1 MFEAFQ
7 ISTAATGNLPALYP
21 NFKPTAWLDT
31 SLNNLNVIPFTGD
44 VVDSANLLQEV
55 IQAEYG
61 VGFFDEYGDFYFLNR
76 NARNRAP
83 FNTSVK
89 TIRSSLALKNATVS
103 ESRDAIIN
111 HVTATY
117 HTYQIQALGIIYQLA
132 SLVGIHS
139 NSSTSFYASFD
150 SPAVSV
156 DVGGNGKL
164 PYYSGAG
171 TPVQSEY
178 RAARTPTGGTAVTN
192 LDVRIAVTTLGLHVT
207 ITNPNAFLA
216 YMVSPTGTASPGE
229 PSLWVIGRSVVDVS
243 GGANGD
249 NASQSAD
256 AINQTS
262 INTYG
267 ENLFTVTDTNWTQDQ
282 DTAQSLCDDL
292 VADGATPK
300 ALIKN
305 VDIVGDPRLQMC
317 DQVTVIDTAANST
330 KINDQLMIVGITDNY
345 DPSSGYGQTLTL
357 RTL

>member
-1 MFEAFQ
+1 
-7 ISTAATGNLPALYP
+7 
-21 NFKPTAWLDT
+21 
-31 SLNNLNVIPFTGD
+31 
-44 VVDSANLLQEV
+44 
-55 IQAEYG
+55 
-61 VGFFDEYGDFYFLNR
+61 
-76 NARNRAP
+76 
-83 FNTSVK
+83 
-89 TIRSSLALKNATVS
+89 
-103 ESRDAIIN
+103 
-111 HVTATY
+111 
-117 HTYQIQALGIIYQLA
+117 
-132 SLVGIHS
+132 
-139 NSSTSFYASFD
+139 
-150 SPAVSV
+150 
-156 DVGGNGKL
+156 
-164 PYYSGAG
+164 
-171 TPVQSEY
+171 
-178 RAARTPTGGTAVTN
+178 
-192 LDVRIAVTTLGLHVT
+192 VT